1 MLERVRKEFT
11 VGNALGL
18 HARPATMLAKL
29 ASGFQSEIWLIR
41 EGEAV
46 DAKSALAILMM
57 AAGQGTMLAVE
68 AVGADA
74 ACAIVALDELFKG
87 KFGEE

>member
-1 MLERVRKEFT
+1 MSEHVRKEVT
-11 VGNALGL
+11 VRNALGL
-18 HARPATMLAKL
+18 HARPATMLAKV
-29 ASGFQSEIWLIR
+29 ASGFQAEIKLIR

-57 AAGQGTMLAVE
+57 AAGQGTTLSIE

-74 ACAIVALDELFKG
+74 IGAIEAFGELFEA
-87 KFGEE
+87 KFGED